1 MLRYKTLSCACAF
14 LWLFSVQHA
23 FSLSVNPESKQ
34 ALRKSLKD
42 YTASGKQA
50 NSASSTKKSSK
61 NSGGLASSGSTS
73 SRSASGG
80 EEKNKIV
87 YALPEAKEFQA
98 ATMIEVE
105 DADTIRV
112 LWDDIPFTVS
122 LYGVD
127 SPERTQ
133 PHGMQAVKVLEKLL
147 KRKKIQLQVYD
158 TDREQRRCLA
168 VVSVGKKNINEVLV
182 KGGHTWVKQEYCYE
196 SFCSDWL
203 ASQQKAKEA
212 RKGLWSYPQAIAPW
226 LWRAMPTE
234 RRRVFQRGYSPVD
247 NGLRSRYGKDTTI
260 IGR

>member
-1 MLRYKTLSCACAF
+1 MLRYKILSCACAF

-23 FSLSVNPESKQ
+23 FSLSVNPESKK
-34 ALRKSLKD
+34 ALRESLKD
-42 YTASGKQA
+42 YTASKKQA
-50 NSASSTKKSSK
+50 NSALSPPSSSR
-61 NSGGLASSGSTS
+61 NSGSSSSGSTS
-73 SRSASGG
+73 SSSGSGG
-80 EEKNKIV
+80 GEKNKIV
-87 YALPEAKEFQA
+87 YALPEAKAFQT

-112 LWDDIPFTVS
+112 LWDDAPFTVS

-133 PHGMQAVKVLEKLL
+133 PHGMQAVKALEKLL

-158 TDREQRRCLA
+158 ADRGQRRCLA
-168 VVSVGKKNINEVLV
+168 VVSVGKKNINELLV
-182 KGGHTWVKQEYCYE
+182 KGGHTWVKKEYCYE

-203 ASQQKAKEA
+203 ASQQKAKKA
-212 RKGLWSYPQAIAPW
+212 QKGLWSYPQAIAPW
-226 LWRAMPTE
+226 LWRAMPLE
-234 RRRVFQRGYSPVD
+234 RRRIFQRGYSPVD